1 MIIRCFHDSHIMTN
15 VQAKLFFVLCQDL
28 YKSQQYLHLHS
39 KGIGK
44 TIKVHIWLTA
54 VSKHSLLLLRFPSC
68 VVR

>member
-15 VQAKLFFVLCQDL
+15 MQAKLFFVLCQDL

-54 VSKHSLLLLRFPSC
+54 VS
-68 VVR
+68 